1 MAFINQ
7 YGHKISF
14 DCSDLIDE
22 LKADISEFGDFDV
35 LVVTSMHEGVTIFK
49 YYNFIDDTPGPG
61 FELEPDEEL
70 AQMPASKL
78 LTFYELQNEIL

>member
-22 LKADISEFGDFDV
+22 LKSDISEFGDFDV
-35 LVVTSMHEGVTIFK
+35 LVVTSMHEGVTIYK
-49 YYNFIDDTPGPG
+49 DYNFIDDHPGPG
-61 FELEPDEEL
+61 FEIEPDEGVT
-70 AQMPASKL
+70 QMSASKL
-78 LTFYELQNEIL
+78 LALYELQNKIL